1 MGSTLSC
8 SVWRVKKLL
17 AAPIAL
23 VCAGALAGCSV
34 MDLVGPRPNKEIMAL
49 ARQAAADEAAGSALR
64 GEQKRQLIDEML
76 RLCGTD
82 PTGAVPSSC
91 AVELGELPV
100 AAGAD
105 ALVAKTV
112 VAAEKVPAESRDLV
126 VAQAV
131 DALAVEPVEPA
142 GASAGAGAGAGADE
156 NGESDSAAAS
166 AMLAAEDAYI
176 YGLGIALAYAD
187 GDTRGRIERLTEA
200 SRERSAALALRGEY
214 PAGYEFPAGAV
225 DPTDAAGAAE
235 LVDTLH
241 TELVQRWRLAA
252 ARAETGAWRDEAIHL
267 AAHAQRAA

>member
-105 ALVAKTV
+105 ALVAQTV

-131 DALAVEPVEPA
+131 DALAAEPVEPA
-142 GASAGAGAGAGADE
+142 GAGAGTGSDE
-156 NGESDSAAAS
+156 NCESDSAAAS

-252 ARAETGAWRDEAIHL
+252 ARAETDAWRGDAIHL